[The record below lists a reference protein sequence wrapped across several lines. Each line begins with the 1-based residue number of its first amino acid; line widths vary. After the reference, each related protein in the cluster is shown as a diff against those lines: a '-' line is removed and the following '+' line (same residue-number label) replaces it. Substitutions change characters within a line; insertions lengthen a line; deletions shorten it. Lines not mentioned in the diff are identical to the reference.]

1 MIATSPWFWLALLI
15 MAMVIFGKGYDTGA
29 RHARNHAAAEQLIAV
44 QEARLD
50 AIKQAKADQQT
61 AKDYEKAREKVRT
74 VYVNIKEKA
83 HENIENNV
91 GYAECGLDPD
101 GLQLYNAHPGRAQNP
116 TGSPDSRVSG
126 SPASE
131 RWQALDDP
139 DEQPGAVATVLR
151 LSSAPQRIIG
161 MDEQTVGADDIR
173 PKTE

>member
-15 MAMVIFGKGYDTGA
+15 MGLVIFGKGYDTGA
-29 RHARNHAAAEQLIAV
+29 RQARDHAAAEQLIAV

-83 HENIENNV
+83 HENIENNAN
-91 GYAECGLDPD
+91 YAECGLDPD
-101 GLQLYNAHPGRAQNP
+101 GLQLYNAHPGRAKNP

-131 RWQALDDP
+131 RRQALDDP
-139 DEQPGAVATVLR
+139 DEQPGTLATVLR
-151 LSSAPQRIIG
+151 LPGAPQSVIG
-161 MDEQTVGADDIR
+161 MDDQTVGADDIR
-173 PKTE
+173 PKTK